1 MKKVII
7 ILFIISI
14 GLLFNNKKEN
24 IVIPKEAIRYRIIA
38 SSNNFID
45 QEQKILIN
53 ASVEPLITSIMQNS
67 SNIEEA
73 RQTIKESIPSIRKEI
88 NNYNVAYDLNYGYNY
103 FPEKSYK
110 GINYPAG
117 EYESLVVTLGDGLG
131 DNWWCVLFPPLC
143 LLEASESDLD
153 EAEYTFYFKDIINKF
168 S

>member
-53 ASVEPLITSIMQNS
+53 ASIEPLITSIMQNS

-143 LLEASESDLD
+143 LLEASESDLN

>member
-53 ASVEPLITSIMQNS
+53 ASIEPLITSIMQNS

-117 EYESLVVTLGDGLG
+117 EYESLVITLGKGTG
-131 DNWWCVLFPPLC
+131 DN
-143 LLEASESDLD
+143 SR
-153 EAEYTFYFKDIINKF
+153 
-168 S
+168 